1 MVNPGPVPH
10 VGGPI
15 VMGAAT
21 VMVGKMPASRIGD
34 TCTCVGPPDT
44 IAKGSTSV
52 LIEGKPAARI
62 TDSTAHGGVIVSGCP
77 TVLIGDK
84 GGGGGGAA
92 PAPMAGLSRQANTL
106 LSAARE
112 ASPFCEQC
120 EKEA

>member
-1 MVNPGPVPH
+1 MV
-10 VGGPI
+10 VGAP
-15 VMGAAT
+15 T
-21 VMVGKMPASRIGD
+21 VLVGKMPASRVGD

-44 IAKGSTSV
+44 VAKGSMSV
-52 LIEGKPAARI
+52 LIEKKPAARI
-62 TDSTAHGGVIVSGCP
+62 SDSTAHGGVVVSGFP

-84 GGGGGGAA
+84 GGGGGGSGS

-120 EKEA
+120 EQNA